1 MFLNYTVLTGPEMN
15 CLTLVGLLYP
25 FHKNLKNL
33 SVSFPTVQIS
43 TLAKLEKVRKNV
55 QKALW
60 ILNTFQSK
68 FLKVPGEEFKEAN

>member
-1 MFLNYTVLTGPEMN
+1 MPQAERKRKRNPKKGEILMFLNYTVLTGPEMN

-55 QKALW
+55 QKAL
-60 ILNTFQSK
+60 
-68 FLKVPGEEFKEAN
+68 